1 MPRRPQAAPVI
12 RLVALTLSL
21 LATAT
26 FAQDVVP
33 KRGLR
38 LGLPA
43 LHAELDPAGGRI
55 VDAKGREVILRGV
68 NVNAH
73 AEYWAYGA
81 FPTVFPF
88 TEEDADR
95 IAGIG
100 WNVVR
105 LLLSWSR
112 VEPEPGVYDESY
124 LRAVEKTIKLLAK
137 RGVYTIVDL
146 HQDAWGPHLAAAPG
160 TVCPPGQEP
169 AYGWDGAPA
178 WATLDGGA
186 SRCFNALRELSPA
199 VIASWAA
206 FLDDA
211 PGPGGVGIRTR
222 YVDMLHHVAWRFGGV
237 KSVAGWDLTNEP
249 NAFFDMQLVQLADL
263 YADAI
268 VAIRAGEQAARR
280 GFRHVVFFEPSAA
293 WSDLELGNPP
303 PFPHDGDVAFAPHIY
318 RGGITGGP
326 IQRSDFER
334 ARADAATHG
343 GAPVLIGEW
352 GSGPE
357 RAADPADVYFRQH
370 QALQDEFRFSATL
383 WTWRE
388 SCGDP
393 HKASDARAGRV
404 PYVWGE
410 FEVDCTT
417 NTVTGVR
424 QPLVDQLT
432 RGWVRAAPGRL
443 ASMAWDPASGVLVAS
458 GTGARRKQQ
467 LVIYWPARL
476 HGTPEVTVTGLR
488 QVRMRPAWGGTFI
501 LAGATGG
508 AWSVRATS
516 AASASPSGAFVD

>member
-1 MPRRPQAAPVI
+1 VI
-12 RLVALTLSL
+12 RLVALTLAL
-21 LATAT
+21 LATTAA
-26 FAQDVVP
+26 AQDVP
-33 KRGLR
+33 RRGLR

-43 LHAELDPAGGRI
+43 LHAELDPLGGRI
-55 VDAKGREVILRGV
+55 VDAKGREVVLRGV

-73 AEYWAYGA
+73 AEYWQYGD

-88 TEEDADR
+88 DDADADR
-95 IAGIG
+95 VASIG

-105 LLLSWSR
+105 LLVSWSR
-112 VEPEPGVYDESY
+112 IEPAPGEYDEAY
-124 LRAVEKTIKLLAK
+124 LQDVEKTIRLLAK
-137 RGVYTIVDL
+137 RGVYSIVDF
-146 HQDAWGPHLAAAPG
+146 HQDAWGPTLAAPPG
-160 TVCPPGQEP
+160 TVCAPGSEP
-169 AYGWDGAPA
+169 AFGWDGAPA
-178 WATLDGGA
+178 WATLDGDA
-186 SRCFNALRELSPA
+186 SRCFTALRELSPA
-199 VIASWAA
+199 VRASWEA
-206 FLDDA
+206 FFANA
-211 PGPGGVGIRTR
+211 PGPGGIGIRTR
-222 YVDMLHHVAWRFGGV
+222 YTAMLHHVAWRFATL
-237 KSVAGWDLTNEP
+237 KAVAGYDLTNEP
-249 NAFFDMQLVQLADL
+249 NALSEEQFVALATL
-263 YADAI
+263 YAEAI
-268 VAIRAGEQAARR
+268 PAIRSGEAAARK
-280 GFRHVVFFEPSAA
+280 GFEHIVFFEPSAT
-293 WSDLELGNPP
+293 WSDILVGNPP
-303 PFPHDGDVAFAPHIY
+303 PFPHDGNVAFAPHIY
-318 RGGITGGP
+318 RGGISGGP

-334 ARADAATHG
+334 ARADAASHG

-443 ASMAWDPASGVLVAS
+443 AATTWDPATGVLVAS
-458 GTGARRKQQ
+458 GAAARRKQQ

-508 AWSVRATS
+508 DWSVRASS
-516 AASASPSGAFVD
+516 AGSASPSGAFLTGD